1 MMYNVYT
8 YKIYTVN
15 KYYIIMMC
23 VCPLYA
29 SAPASTMCG
38 IAQAFVLF
46 AKEIRGKLKRK
57 IWLAKRFVVWR
68 DARRSRFCVFAI
80 RIIVI
85 YIYYTYNKTIIIY
98 LYRDLFGVGD
108 C

>member
-1 MMYNVYT
+1 MFAHESYMMYNVYT

-38 IAQAFVLF
+38 IA
-46 AKEIRGKLKRK
+46 
-57 IWLAKRFVVWR
+57 
-68 DARRSRFCVFAI
+68 
-80 RIIVI
+80 
-85 YIYYTYNKTIIIY
+85 
-98 LYRDLFGVGD
+98 
-108 C
+108 